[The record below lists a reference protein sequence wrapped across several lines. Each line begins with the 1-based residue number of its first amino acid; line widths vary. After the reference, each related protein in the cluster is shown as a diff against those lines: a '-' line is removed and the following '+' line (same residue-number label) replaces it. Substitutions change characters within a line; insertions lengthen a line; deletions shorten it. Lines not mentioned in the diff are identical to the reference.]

1 MFNRLIKRFGSH
13 SLATGFKLV
22 ALIAGT
28 ELLIMLTFSFFK
40 IDQWM
45 TPLMISI
52 TDTLV
57 LGVAGAFII
66 YYWVVR
72 QMKTVEEFSC
82 VEKDLCESEMQ
93 YRRLFMTSQD
103 GIMIL
108 DFETGRVMD
117 MNPFLT
123 NLLGDELDVYSGK
136 PFWEIR
142 QFKDF
147 EINGIT
153 LKALQQK
160 NHIHNDGLSLETADG
175 RHIIVEIVGIVYPVN
190 QQMVIKFNFRDITDR
205 KKAEYE
211 LIERT
216 RQAQLGAE
224 IGAELVR
231 NKDLRNLLQGCAE
244 SIVKHLDAAFAR
256 IWILNEKENVLELK
270 ASAGIYTHI
279 DGNRGRIPV
288 GKFKIGIIAQERK
301 PHLTNAV
308 IGDPQIS
315 DQEWAKR
322 EGMVAFAGHPLVISD
337 RLVGVMA
344 MFSKKPLQEATLKAL
359 ASISDE
365 IALGIN
371 RKKTEEQIHFLAYYD
386 NLTNLPNRYF
396 FKEFLK
402 KTIEYAKRYK
412 NKFAVALIDLDDFN
426 RINDTLGHNIGDE
439 ILKCAASRVLNT
451 LRGCDY
457 VARLSE
463 EDASVARMGGDEF
476 IVLIRDIGDVE
487 TISHVVRRLTKELS
501 CPYELEGRDI
511 FITVSMGISVY
522 PEDGENVDNLIKNA
536 DTALYHAKGGGKNN
550 FQFYS
555 KSMNEAALESLTMET
570 NLRRALERHEF
581 LLYYQPKMDF
591 LTGQI
596 NGMEALIRWKQ
607 SDGNMISPAKFIP
620 FAETSGLIV
629 PIGAFV
635 LRTACLQNK
644 LWQEADLKQI
654 SVAVNL
660 SGRQFG
666 QKDFVKDIFTAL
678 EDADLNPRYLELEI
692 TETTIMKNPERAV
705 RNLKELKESGIQ
717 ISIDD
722 FGTGYSSLNYL
733 RRLPLDTLK
742 IDMSFIRNVVTDPND
757 AVIVK
762 TIIAMAHNLNLKVI
776 AEGVENEQQV
786 AFLREHGC
794 DTMQGYFLSPPV
806 PAEDLPKFIR
816 DTIVGKRAFINV

>member
-1 MFNRLIKRFGSH
+1 MLNRPIIKIYSH
-13 SLATGFKLV
+13 SLSTVLKLV

-28 ELLIMLTFSFFK
+28 ELLIMLTFSLLK

-45 TPLMISI
+45 SPLLISI
-52 TDTLV
+52 TDTMV
-57 LGVAGAFII
+57 LGVFGAFII
-66 YYWVVR
+66 YYWLVR
-72 QMKTVEEFSC
+72 NMKTAEEFSS
-82 VEKDLCESEMQ
+82 VEKDLCGSEMQ
-93 YRRLFMTSQD
+93 YRSLFMTSQD

-108 DFETGRVMD
+108 DFETGHVID

-123 NLLGDELDVYSGK
+123 NLLGDELEMYSGK

-147 EINGIT
+147 EINGIS
-153 LKALQQK
+153 LKELHKK
-160 NHIHNDGLSLETADG
+160 NQIHHDGISLEAADG
-175 RHIIVEIVGIVYPVN
+175 RNVIVEIVAIIYPVN
-190 QQMVIKFNFRDITDR
+190 HQLVIKFNFRDITDR
-205 KKAEYE
+205 KIAEYE
-211 LIERT
+211 LIERS

-224 IGAELVR
+224 IGAELIQ
-231 NKDLRNLLQGCAE
+231 NKNLRSLLQGCTEA
-244 SIVKHLDAAFAR
+244 IVKHLDAAFAR

-270 ASAGIYTHI
+270 ASAGMYTHI
-279 DGNRGRIPV
+279 DGNRSHIPV
-288 GKFKIGIIAQERK
+288 GQFKIGIIAKERK

-322 EGMVAFAGHPLVISD
+322 EGMIAFAGQPLVVSD
-337 RLVGVMA
+337 MLVGVMA
-344 MFSKKPLQEATLKAL
+344 MFSKKPLQETTLKAL
-359 ASISDE
+359 ASISDG
-365 IALGIN
+365 IALGIE
-371 RKKTEEQIHFLAYYD
+371 RKKTEVQIHFLAYYD
-386 NLTNLPNRYF
+386 NLTNLPNRYY

-402 KTIEYAKRYK
+402 NTIKYANRHK
-412 NKFAVALIDLDDFN
+412 NTFAVVLIDLDDFN

-439 ILKCAASRVLNT
+439 ILKCVSSRVLNT
-451 LRGCDY
+451 FRGSDY
-457 VARLSE
+457 VARISE
-463 EDASVARMGGDEF
+463 EDASIARMGGDEF
-476 IVLIRDIGDVE
+476 IVLLRDIGDVE
-487 TISHVVRRLTKELS
+487 TISHVMRRLTKELS
-501 CPYELEGRDI
+501 CPYELEGRDV
-511 FITVSMGISVY
+511 FITASMGISVY
-522 PEDGENVDNLIKNA
+522 PEDGEDVDNLIKNA

-570 NLRRALERHEF
+570 NLRRALERQEL

-596 NGMEALIRWKQ
+596 TGMEALIRWKQ
-607 SDGNMISPAKFIP
+607 SDGNLISPAKFIP

-644 LWQEADLKQI
+644 LWQEAGLKKI

-660 SGRQFG
+660 SGLQFG

-678 EDADLNPRYLELEI
+678 EDSDLDPRYLELEI

-705 RNLKELKESGIQ
+705 RYLNELKEAGIQ

-733 RRLPLDTLK
+733 RRLPLDAMK
-742 IDMSFIRNVVTDPND
+742 IDMSFIRNVVTDRND

-776 AEGVENEQQV
+776 AEGVENEDQA
-786 AFLREHGC
+786 AFLKEHGC
-794 DTMQGYFLSPPV
+794 DTMQGYLLSPPV
-806 PAEDLPKFIR
+806 PAEEFQKFLE
-816 DTIVGKRAFINV
+816 

>member
-1 MFNRLIKRFGSH
+1 
-13 SLATGFKLV
+13 
-22 ALIAGT
+22 
-28 ELLIMLTFSFFK
+28 
-40 IDQWM
+40 
-45 TPLMISI
+45 
-52 TDTLV
+52 
-57 LGVAGAFII
+57 
-66 YYWVVR
+66 
-72 QMKTVEEFSC
+72 
-82 VEKDLCESEMQ
+82 
-93 YRRLFMTSQD
+93 
-103 GIMIL
+103 
-108 DFETGRVMD
+108 
-117 MNPFLT
+117 
-123 NLLGDELDVYSGK
+123 
-136 PFWEIR
+136 
-142 QFKDF
+142 
-147 EINGIT
+147 
-153 LKALQQK
+153 
-160 NHIHNDGLSLETADG
+160 
-175 RHIIVEIVGIVYPVN
+175 
-190 QQMVIKFNFRDITDR
+190 
-205 KKAEYE
+205 
-211 LIERT
+211 
-216 RQAQLGAE
+216 
-224 IGAELVR
+224 
-231 NKDLRNLLQGCAE
+231 
-244 SIVKHLDAAFAR
+244 
-256 IWILNEKENVLELK
+256 
-270 ASAGIYTHI
+270 
-279 DGNRGRIPV
+279 
-288 GKFKIGIIAQERK
+288 
-301 PHLTNAV
+301 
-308 IGDPQIS
+308 
-315 DQEWAKR
+315 
-322 EGMVAFAGHPLVISD
+322 
-337 RLVGVMA
+337 
-344 MFSKKPLQEATLKAL
+344 
-359 ASISDE
+359 
-365 IALGIN
+365 
-371 RKKTEEQIHFLAYYD
+371 
-386 NLTNLPNRYF
+386 
-396 FKEFLK
+396 
-402 KTIEYAKRYK
+402 
-412 NKFAVALIDLDDFN
+412 
-426 RINDTLGHNIGDE
+426 
-439 ILKCAASRVLNT
+439 
-451 LRGCDY
+451 
-457 VARLSE
+457 
-463 EDASVARMGGDEF
+463 
-476 IVLIRDIGDVE
+476 
-487 TISHVVRRLTKELS
+487 
-501 CPYELEGRDI
+501 
-511 FITVSMGISVY
+511 MGISVY